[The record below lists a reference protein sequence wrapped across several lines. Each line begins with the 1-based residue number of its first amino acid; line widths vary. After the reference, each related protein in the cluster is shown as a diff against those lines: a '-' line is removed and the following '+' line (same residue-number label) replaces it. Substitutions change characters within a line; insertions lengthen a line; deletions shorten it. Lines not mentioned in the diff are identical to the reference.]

1 MMSITLL
8 CVGKLK
14 EKHYLAA
21 CEEYIKRLRP
31 SAALA
36 VVELAERPVQTPQE
50 IAGALTAEGEAIGRA
65 VPKGAYLV
73 ALSPEGRRMTSEAFA
88 AKLNSLASGGDSRL
102 CFLIGGSNGL
112 CESVKQRADLLLSM
126 SEMTF
131 PHHLARVMLLEQLYR
146 AFSILNH
153 TKYHK

>member
-1 MMSITLL
+1 MLSVTVV
-8 CVGKLK
+8 CVGRLK
-14 EKHYLAA
+14 EKHFLLA
-21 CEEYIKRLRP
+21 CEEYMKRLRP
-31 SAALA
+31 FVTLS
-36 VVELAERPVQTPQE
+36 VVEVAERPAEMPRDIPQ
-50 IAGALTAEGEAIGRA
+50 ALVAEGEAIDRVA
-65 VPKGAYLV
+65 PKGAFRI
-73 ALSPEGRRMTSEAFA
+73 ALSPEGKQMTSEALA
-88 AKLNSLASGGDSRL
+88 AKLDMLAVGGASRL

-112 CESVKQRADLLLSM
+112 CERIKRQADFLLSM